1 METLKRHTPN
11 ALTLLRIALGS
22 LFAFLHFRA
31 QPLAIPALLCIL
43 VGCITDFFD
52 GYFARLWNVTSDIG
66 KILDAYADKYI
77 CWLMTIAVIGIYG
90 LDSVLVALVITQ
102 AGYDIGLTYLRYIR
116 GQVKIPVNGYAKW
129 KTTSLMSGFILLY
142 AGWILKS
149 DFIAGVAYMVLILA
163 IALALASIATY
174 LRSYK
179 LERWIPYPFRL
190 II

>member
-11 ALTLLRIALGS
+11 ALTLLRIVLGT
-22 LFAFLHFRA
+22 LFAILHFRA
-31 QPLAIPALLCIL
+31 MPLAIPALLCIL
-43 VGCITDFFD
+43 IGCITDYFD
-52 GYFARLWNVTSDIG
+52 GFFARLWKVTSDLG

-77 CWLMTIAVIGIYG
+77 CWLMTFAVIGIYG
-90 LDSVLVALVITQ
+90 PHSVLVAIVIVQ
-102 AGYDIGLTYLRYIR
+102 AAYDIGLTYLRYIR

-129 KTTSLMSGFILLY
+129 KTTTLMSGFILLY

-149 DFIAGVAYMVLILA
+149 DLVAGMAYMVLILA
-163 IALALASIATY
+163 IVFALASIATY